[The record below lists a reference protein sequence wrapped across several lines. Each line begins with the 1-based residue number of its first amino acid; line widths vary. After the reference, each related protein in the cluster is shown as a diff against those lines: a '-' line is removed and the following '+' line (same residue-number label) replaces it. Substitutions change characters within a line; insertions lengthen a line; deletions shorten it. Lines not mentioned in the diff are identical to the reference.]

1 MAAQQLRT
9 HQGETLDALCW
20 RHYGR
25 TAGVT
30 EAVLEANPGIA
41 EHGPLLPQG
50 VLVFLPDAPAS
61 APERQVINL
70 WN

>member
-1 MAAQQLRT
+1 MAATICAQQSDTVDL
-9 HQGETLDALCW
+9 LCW

-30 EAVLEANPGIA
+30 EAVLEANPGLADLGPILP
-41 EHGPLLPQG
+41 HGT
-50 VLVFLPDAPAS
+50 LVTLPDAPPQAEQ
-61 APERQVINL
+61 PNMVNL